1 MEPQIIRT
9 LHAVQ
14 RISPIALFIF
24 SKNFNSRTLRSCRSR
39 RHDPSLS
46 ASSSTVR
53 RTVWDN
59 PCKTERWI
67 QGSAHLTLRV
77 SEWKPTA

>member
-14 RISPIALFIF
+14 RISAIAVFIF
-24 SKNFNSRTLRSCRSR
+24 SKNFQFAHLRSCRSR
-39 RHDPSLS
+39 RNDPSLS

-53 RTVWDN
+53 RTVWGT